1 MDLIQAIALGIVQ
14 GITEW
19 LPISSSGHL
28 VLLQETMGLS
38 VPILFDLT
46 LHLGTLV
53 AVCAYFRGEII
64 WIVRSVLRME
74 TKSEG
79 FRTAVL
85 LAVGTVPAALA
96 GYFLNDLFENLF
108 QSLLA
113 VGIGF
118 LITAASLAFSKVV
131 GGGKKSVDAARA
143 LLIGTFQALA
153 IAPGVSRSGMTISS
167 ALLSGVEKG
176 SAFRFSFL
184 LSIPVILGA
193 FVFELPGVQAL
204 SLGWDYLAGFLAS
217 AFVGYASIGIVKRAV
232 LSDRF
237 SIFSVYCAI
246 LGVSLLA
253 YTLA

>member
-1 MDLIQAIALGIVQ
+1 LDLAQAALLGIVQ

-28 VLLQETMGLS
+28 VLLQEMMGVRAPLS
-38 VPILFDLT
+38 FDLV

-53 AVCAYFRGEII
+53 AVCAYFRKELVGIA
-64 WIVRSVLRME
+64 RPVLALE

-79 FRTAVL
+79 FKTAVL
-85 LAVGTVPAALA
+85 IAIGTVPAFLA
-96 GYFLNDLFENLF
+96 GFLLSDLFEGLF
-108 QSLLA
+108 QSLFA

-118 LITAASLAFSKVV
+118 LITASFLALTRI
-131 GGGKKSVDAARA
+131 GKGKREVDGSRA
-143 LLIGTFQALA
+143 LLIGAFQAAA

-167 ALLSGVEKG
+167 ALISGVEKG

-193 FVFELPGVQAL
+193 SVFELLGSPIESFGFEYMVGFSVSAL
-204 SLGWDYLAGFLAS
+204 VGF
-217 AFVGYASIGIVKRAV
+217 ASIGVVKRTV

-237 SIFSVYCAI
+237 YLFSVYCAV
-246 LGVSLLA
+246 LGVALLIYA
-253 YTLA
+253 LA

>member
-1 MDLIQAIALGIVQ
+1 MELMHALLLGIIQ

-28 VLLQETMGLS
+28 VVLQEMMGVS
-38 VPILFDLT
+38 APISFDLT

-53 AVCAYFRGEII
+53 AVCSYFRKELLGIA
-64 WIVRSVLRME
+64 RPVLKME

-85 LAVGTVPAALA
+85 IAIGTVPAFLA
-96 GYFLNDLFENLF
+96 GYLLNDLFENLF
-108 QSLLA
+108 RNLFA
-113 VGIGF
+113 VSIGF
-118 LITAASLAFSKVV
+118 LITAAFLILSKI
-131 GGGKKSVDAARA
+131 SRAQRRVDATRA
-143 LLIGTFQALA
+143 LLIGVFQAIA

-167 ALLSGVEKG
+167 ALILGVNKG

-193 FVFELPGVQAL
+193 SVFEL
-204 SLGWDYLAGFLAS
+204 LGSQIESIGLEYLVGFLVS
-217 AFVGYASIGIVKRAV
+217 AIVGYVSIGVVKRTV

-237 SIFSVYCAI
+237 YFFSVYCAA
-246 LGVSLLA
+246 LGVSLLV

>member
-1 MDLIQAIALGIVQ
+1 MDLVHAVILGIVQ

-28 VLLQETMGLS
+28 VLLQETMGVSAPLS
-38 VPILFDLT
+38 FDLV

-53 AVCAYFRGEII
+53 AVCAYFRKELLGIA
-64 WIVRSVLRME
+64 RPLLAME

-85 LAVGTVPAALA
+85 IAIGTVPAFLA
-96 GYFLNDLFENLF
+96 GYLLSDLFESLF
-108 QSLLA
+108 QSLFA

-118 LITAASLAFSKVV
+118 LITAAFLALSKVRR
-131 GGGKKSVDAARA
+131 GQRGLDGARA
-143 LLIGTFQALA
+143 LLIGAFQAAA

-167 ALLSGVEKG
+167 ALMSGVEKG

-193 FVFELPGVQAL
+193 FVFELLGSPIE
-204 SLGWDYLAGFLAS
+204 SLGFEYLVGFLVS
-217 AFVGYASIGIVKRAV
+217 SLVGYASIGVVKRTV

-237 SIFSVYCAI
+237 YLFSLYCAA
-246 LGVSLLA
+246 LGIAVLA
-253 YTLA
+253 YALA

>member
-1 MDLIQAIALGIVQ
+1 LDLVHAISLGIVQ

-28 VLLQETMGLS
+28 VLLQELMGLKAPLS
-38 VPILFDLT
+38 FDLA

-53 AVCAYFRGEII
+53 AVCAYLRKELLGIA
-64 WIVRSVLRME
+64 RPVLAMD

-85 LAVGTVPAALA
+85 IAIGIVPAFLA
-96 GYFLNDLFENLF
+96 GYFLGDLFESLF
-108 QSLLA
+108 QSLFA

-118 LITAASLAFSKVV
+118 LITAAFLALSRV
-131 GGGKKSVDAARA
+131 GGGGRRVDAARA
-143 LLIGTFQALA
+143 LLIGAFQAAA

-193 FVFELPGVQAL
+193 FAFELLGSPIESFGVE
-204 SLGWDYLAGFLAS
+204 YVVGFLAS
-217 AFVGYASIGIVKRAV
+217 ALVGYASIGIVKRAV

-237 SIFSVYCAI
+237 SLFSVYCAA

-253 YTLA
+253 YSLS